1 MRKGKNHVES
11 FFKNI
16 KRYEMEFPDQKM
28 KKYKNTRI
36 PEMPMSKLKKIE
48 NSPSSKIS
56 LCGTFMVR
64 VIFIKFQIDIHQK
77 KQEQKYLLPL
87 FLHIW
92 KTPTKTEEDTF
103 RHIIAGDY
111 FQSLILSLKIL

>member
-36 PEMPMSKLKKIE
+36 PEMSMSKLKIKKTHQVPKYHCVGHLWLGPSLL
-48 NSPSSKIS
+48 NSGLIS
-56 LCGTFMVR
+56 T
-64 VIFIKFQIDIHQK
+64 KT
-77 KQEQKYLLPL
+77 QEQKYLLPL
-87 FLHIW
+87 FLHI
-92 KTPTKTEEDTF
+92 
-103 RHIIAGDY
+103 
-111 FQSLILSLKIL
+111 